1 MMRVRNFM
9 RKIPKCVKKYFWDV
23 DAKDIDME
31 KNKFF
36 VIKRILENGD
46 EKAVKW
52 MFEKFNID
60 DIKFAVLNLRGY
72 NKKTLNFWNLILD
85 LKVGKCYD
93 WR

>member
-1 MMRVRNFM
+1 M